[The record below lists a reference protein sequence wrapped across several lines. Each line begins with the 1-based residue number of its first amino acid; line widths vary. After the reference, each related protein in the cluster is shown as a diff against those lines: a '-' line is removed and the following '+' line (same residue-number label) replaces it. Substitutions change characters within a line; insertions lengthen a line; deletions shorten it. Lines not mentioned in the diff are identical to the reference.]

1 MVIPISSNLT
11 SILVSKLLILFI
23 SILFVLIIYTPLL
36 LIGLVQHIVNDIFTS
51 LILVHLDTDYFKMF

>member
-36 LIGLVQHIVNDIFTS
+36 LIGLVQHIVNDI
-51 LILVHLDTDYFKMF
+51 LLH

>member
-11 SILVSKLLILFI
+11 FILVSKLLILFI